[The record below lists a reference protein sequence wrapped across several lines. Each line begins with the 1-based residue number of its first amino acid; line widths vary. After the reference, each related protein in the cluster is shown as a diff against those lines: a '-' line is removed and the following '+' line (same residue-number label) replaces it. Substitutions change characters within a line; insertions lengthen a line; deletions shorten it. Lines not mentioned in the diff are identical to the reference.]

1 MISVLVPFRAN
12 GPRDVRNKTWKWIE
26 QRWRHLLPEA
36 ELCVGTD
43 TGQPFSKSVAV
54 NDAYS
59 KSHGDML
66 VIVDADSW
74 VEKGSLETGIH
85 NAYVREHLVVPWWT
99 AYRLTKADS
108 EEIMKHDPA
117 GENPVT
123 IKMRENAAGTGPGP
137 ESAAMVLCIQRVSF
151 ERVGGFDPRFRGWGS
166 EDVSFG
172 LSCWTLLGRNEYGL
186 GEAFGLY
193 HPQPKNADGMRVWKH
208 DPGLLNLSIYDNEY
222 KKAQGRP
229 TLMEAVCRQHPLA
242 GASVPV
248 GRQPH
253 LNTDDMVT
261 MPDPDKRDAYVT
273 TTTTTE
279 QVYTFDG
286 EKIEI

>member
-12 GPRDVRNKTWKWIE
+12 GPRDVRIKSWKWIE

-36 ELCVGTD
+36 EICVGTD

-74 VEKGSLETGIH
+74 IEEGNLMTGIR
-85 NAYVREHLVVPWWT
+85 NAYARERLIVPWWT
-99 AYRLTKADS
+99 AYRLTKTDS
-108 EEIMKHDPA
+108 EIIMKSDPA
-117 GENPVT
+117 GENPVDT
-123 IKMRENAAGTGPGP
+123 RMRENAAGTGPSP
-137 ESAAMVLCIQRVSF
+137 ASAAMVLCIQRVSF

-172 LSCWTLLGRNEYGL
+172 LSCWTLLGRNEYGM
-186 GEAFGLY
+186 GEAFALY
-193 HPQPKNADGMRVWKH
+193 HPQPHIDEMRVWKN
-208 DPGLLNLSIYDNEY
+208 DTGFMNMPLWEQYRT
-222 KKAQGRP
+222 AQGR
-229 TLMEAVCRQHPLA
+229 LGVMEALCRQHPLE

-248 GRQPH
+248 GRSPT
-253 LNTDDMVT
+253 LNMDDLIQ
-261 MPDPDKRDAYVT
+261 MPEKNPAPKDYGVRV
-273 TTTTTE
+273 TE
-279 QVYTFDG
+279 QIYTYDG
-286 EKIEI
+286 ERIQI